1 MGLAPDPAS
10 FFDEMYPRV
19 HRFLSAATGADRGDV
34 EDLAQE
40 TLLEAWRSRDRFRG
54 DASPLTW
61 VLGIAKNRARLRRR
75 ERGVEGQAE
84 RALRAIA
91 SLRTEEVPV
100 DLVQGEEMKRRV
112 RQALE
117 ALDPSY
123 AEVLMQ
129 RYYEGLSVRAI
140 AERRGEGEKAV
151 ESRLHRAKEAFRE
164 CLERGVDDDR
174 RE

>member
-1 MGLAPDPAS
+1 MSFPADAAS

-19 HRFLSAATGADRGDV
+19 HRFISAATGAGRSDV
-34 EDLAQE
+34 EDLVQE
-40 TLLEAWRSRDRFRG
+40 TLFEAWRARDRFRG

-61 VLGIAKNRARLRRR
+61 VLAIAKNRVRLRRR
-75 ERGVEGQAE
+75 SRGHEGEAE

-91 SLRTEEVPV
+91 SLAVEELPA
-100 DLVQGEEMKRRV
+100 DLAQGEEMRRRV

-117 ALDPSY
+117 EVDEAY
-123 AEVLMQ
+123 ATVLVQ
-129 RYYEGLSVRAI
+129 RFYEGLSVRAI
-140 AERRGEGEKAV
+140 SERLGESEKAV
-151 ESRLHRAKEAFRE
+151 ESRLHRAKEAFRG